1 MSIVDRLLVNAVVRS
16 DMVRVVG
23 GAKPKMDLRGGS
35 SKVLSLL
42 DIMDHDALDRC
53 QRKKK
58 KKCIHAGD
66 PN

>member
-1 MSIVDRLLVNAVVRS
+1 MSTVDRLLVNVVVRR
-16 DMVRVVG
+16 DMVTVVG
-23 GAKPKMDLRGGS
+23 GAKPKMDLRGES

-58 KKCIHAGD
+58 K
-66 PN
+66 PYSRRRP